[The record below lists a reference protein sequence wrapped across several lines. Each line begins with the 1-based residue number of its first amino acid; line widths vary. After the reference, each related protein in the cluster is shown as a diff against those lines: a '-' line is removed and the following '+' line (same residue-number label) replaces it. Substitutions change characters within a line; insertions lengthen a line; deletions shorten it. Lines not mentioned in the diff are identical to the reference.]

1 MYEAK
6 KFSSI
11 KELDGISERT
21 MTEHYKLYEGYVKKF
36 NEIRAKLDGG
46 EVDLSAANQI
56 YSEVRALKV
65 EMTFALSGIK
75 NHEIYFG
82 HLGGNGGEPT
92 GKLAE
97 QIQKDMGSFAEWKD
111 YFKATGMAGR
121 GWAWLV
127 WDHDMQRLYDIIG
140 DTQNTYVNWN
150 STPLVAL
157 DVYEHAYFI
166 DYGTKRADYIEAF
179 FNNIDW
185 NVVERNFAKVLAKA

>member
-6 KFSSI
+6 KFDSI
-11 KELDGISERT
+11 KELNGISERT

-36 NEIRAKLDGG
+36 NEIWEKLDGG
-46 EVDLSAANQI
+46 EVDLGAANQI
-56 YSEVRALKV
+56 YSEMRGLKV

-75 NHEIYFG
+75 NHEVYFG
-82 HLGGNGGEPT
+82 HLGGSGGEPK
-92 GKLAE
+92 GKLAD
-97 QIQKDMGSFAEWKD
+97 QIKKDMGSFQEWKD
-111 YFKATGMAGR
+111 YFKATGMAVR

-127 WDHDMQRLYDIIG
+127 WDRDMGRLYDIIG

-150 STPLVAL
+150 SVPLVAL

-179 FNNIDW
+179 FNNLNWDVIEK
-185 NVVERNFAKVLAKA
+185 NFEQAVE

>member
-6 KFSSI
+6 KFDSI
-11 KELDGISERT
+11 KELNGISERT

-36 NEIRAKLDGG
+36 NEIWEKLDGG
-46 EVDLSAANQI
+46 EVDLGAANQI
-56 YSEVRALKV
+56 YSEMRGLKV

-75 NHEIYFG
+75 NHEVYFG
-82 HLGGNGGEPT
+82 HLGGSGGEPK
-92 GKLAE
+92 GKLAD
-97 QIQKDMGSFAEWKD
+97 QIKKDMGSFQEWKD

-127 WDHDMQRLYDIIG
+127 WDRDMGRLYDIIG

-150 STPLVAL
+150 SVPLVAL

-179 FNNIDW
+179 FNNLNWDVIEK
-185 NVVERNFAKVLAKA
+185 NFEQAVE